1 MKFPCI
7 KMSKYFPEPYE
18 PFGRDKVNV
27 MLKLFVSVKVDLS
40 NYAANVDL
48 KNATGIDSFKL
59 AAKSDLASI
68 KAEVDK
74 LDYGKLKTIPVD
86 LSKLSNLVNYE
97 VVKKTVYDKLAAKVN
112 NIDTSEFVLKTKYD
126 ADKSELEKRIPDTNS
141 LVKKLDYNA
150 MVAEIETKITTISI
164 LAATSAL
171 AAVENKITYTNSL
184 FKKTEHKN

>member
-1 MKFPCI
+1 M
-7 KMSKYFPEPYE
+7 
-18 PFGRDKVNV
+18 
-27 MLKLFVSVKVDLS
+27 S

-48 KNATGIDSFKL
+48 KNTTGIDSFKL

-68 KAEVDK
+68 RAEVDK
-74 LDYGKLKTIPVD
+74 LDNGKLKTVPVD
-86 LSKLSNLVNYE
+86 LSKLSNLVNNE

-112 NIDTSEFVLKTKYD
+112 NIDTIEFVLKTKYD
-126 ADKSELEKRIPDTNS
+126 ADKSELEKRIPDTNG

-150 MVAEIETKITTISI
+150 MVAEIENKITTIST
-164 LAATSAL
+164 LAATSAM